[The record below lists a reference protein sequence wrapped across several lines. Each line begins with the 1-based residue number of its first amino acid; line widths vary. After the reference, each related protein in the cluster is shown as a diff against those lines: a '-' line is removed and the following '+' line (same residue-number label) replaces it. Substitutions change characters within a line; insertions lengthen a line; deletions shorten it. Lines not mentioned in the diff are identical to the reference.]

1 MEKAKPHDEGQGWT
15 RTDEGLLKSV
25 WSCGPILPT
34 SLVDLLETVDHDQEE
49 EEEEDFDS
57 KDLENDE

>member
-34 SLVDLLETVDHDQEE
+34 SLVDLLETVDHDLEE
-49 EEEEDFDS
+49 EEEE
-57 KDLENDE
+57 KGEE